1 MSKKSSPKKE
11 SSAAKNGG
19 NLFSEFYTERSHP
32 PTHIM
37 ASEVVGELINM
48 RNSRMRENFTNLD
61 AQPHR
66 LEFVCSLRKITFI
79 NDSFSTRVNSTWF
92 ALEETRGP
100 IIWIAGGVDR
110 QEDYGQLLPLVK
122 DKVKAL
128 ICLGQESERLRA
140 SFAGTLGEAVRV
152 VESMAE
158 AIQQA
163 MSLAVPED
171 TVLLSPACPSF
182 THYASYAERGNDFRR
197 LVLDLTETSQVPADP
212 TDD

>member
-1 MSKKSSPKKE
+1 MSKKNSLKKD
-11 SSAAKNGG
+11 SNTTKAGS

-48 RNSRMRENFTNLD
+48 RNTRMRENFTNFD

-66 LEFVCSLRKITFI
+66 LEFVCSLRDVAFI

-92 ALEETRGP
+92 ALEETRAP
-100 IIWIAGGVDR
+100 IIWIAGGIDR
-110 QEDYGQLLPLVK
+110 HEDYGQLLPLVAA
-122 DKVKAL
+122 KVKAL
-128 ICLGQESERLRA
+128 ICLGQESDRLRA
-140 SFAGTLGEAVRV
+140 SFADTLNGAVRV
-152 VESMAE
+152 VDSMAE

-163 MSLAVPED
+163 MSLARAHD

-197 LVLDLTETSQVPADP
+197 LVLDLTETSPTPTDP
-212 TDD
+212 TAE